1 MTGGGDGLSLK
12 PRPSHRVGSPAPARD
27 GQCRHNT
34 VESPSLC
41 GTVAL
46 TSSCSLCVS
55 VQDATTLRYEE
66 LLLRDSYSVKQWLAY
81 LLYQHDAT
89 AEVRAP
95 RRRMRHGS
103 LPRSSCASHSS
114 PLSLAVMWML
124 QKRYLT
130 YERAV
135 AVLPTS
141 YKLWR
146 AYLTER
152 TTRAAQLP
160 PSHPHQQQTCLAFE
174 RCLSHLHTMPAL
186 WLLYCTYL
194 SSLRLLTATRHTFDR
209 ALSSLP
215 LTQHQRWVWPAY
227 LDFVLSTKVP
237 ETIVRV
243 YRRYI
248 KLDPAARD
256 TLVTHL
262 TAHRRWDDAA
272 LLLIECINDP
282 HYISA
287 AQNKSKYDLW
297 TALLSLLLNHPT
309 ATPSIDTPR
318 LIRSALS
325 RYANDAG
332 RLYVALAGWYVKRGE
347 LSRAR
352 DVYEEAVT
360 SVGTVRDFTQV
371 FDAYGKLLETIVVMR
386 MQQFNDRQ
394 QQRAEAAGE
403 EGEGEGEEAETD
415 LDLSI
420 LRLEDLLNRR
430 PLLLSSVLLRQNPH
444 NVDEWLKRISLY
456 STAASPH
463 YSVERTVETYTEA
476 VLTINPSLATGEQPL
491 SAVWSSFARFYLDAD
506 DVDNARVI
514 YGKAVTVPYKRV
526 DELLNIVCE
535 WVELEIKRGE
545 LTRARDVLARLCK
558 TGGGKRRG
566 GSEELAV
573 QEKAGRS
580 SRLWSLYADIEENIG
595 TLTTTRAVYD
605 AMLQLRV
612 ITPQLCL
619 SYAQLLTDGGYYEDS
634 FRVYERCIALFHY
647 PHVLLLWLAYLHSFI
662 ARFRGTKRER
672 TRDLFEQCVA
682 TIPAEHARKLYL
694 LYGKWEE
701 DHGLARRAMDVYY
714 RGCIA
719 VPPKQRYAMYVVYI
733 ARVTARFGLT
743 RAREVYEEAIRNVS
757 DTQVVTL
764 ALAYARLERRLGEVD
779 RARAV
784 YVFASQW
791 ADASTVGGARLW
803 REWDEFEVE
812 SGNEDTYREMLRVKR
827 TVAAAYAGVGRRR
840 VGEGSEDGKGV
851 EELMSEKLIDGP
863 KKKRRRTGEASEA
876 DGVVEGNG
884 DSRGPRPVDDD
895 AEQDGEREA
904 REGSEEGV
912 EDGRPFMAANPEEIN
927 IDDVLDDDEDEEV
940 QPEEADGEADKAGN
954 DDDEEE
960 DELERAGGLED
971 GLDGDDDMAGLVQK
985 PIPASLFGQAAV

>member
-1 MTGGGDGLSLK
+1 MVRAITTVIRPDCFTRLS
-12 PRPSHRVGSPAPARD
+12 RS
-27 GQCRHNT
+27 
-34 VESPSLC
+34 SLC
-41 GTVAL
+41 HL
-46 TSSCSLCVS
+46 PCMSL
-55 VQDATTLRYEE
+55 QDATTLHYEE
-66 LLLRDSYSVKQWLAY
+66 LLLRDPYSVKQWLAY
-81 LLYQHDAT
+81 LIFQQDA
-89 AEVRAP
+89 APEVRPHISHAQP
-95 RRRMRHGS
+95 PHTRRHVTS
-103 LPRSSCASHSS
+103 TCDS
-114 PLSLAVMWML
+114 PYRWLSLMCE

-152 TTRAAQLP
+152 TTRASQLP
-160 PSHPHQQQTCLAFE
+160 PSHPHHQQTCLAFE

-186 WLLYCTYL
+186 WLLYCNYL
-194 SSLRLLTATRHTFDR
+194 ASLRLLTAARHTFDR

-227 LDFVLSTKVP
+227 LDFVLSTNVP
-237 ETIVRV
+237 ETIIRV

-248 KLDPAARD
+248 KLEPAARD

-262 TAHRRWDDAA
+262 ITHKRWDDAA

-282 HYISA
+282 HYSSPQ
-287 AQNKSKYDLW
+287 QNKSKYDLW

-332 RLYVALAGWYVKRGE
+332 RLYVSLAGWYVKRGE

-386 MQQFNDRQ
+386 MQQVNDQ
-394 QQRAEAAGE
+394 QEQKAEVDDV
-403 EGEGEGEEAETD
+403 EGEEDVETD

-444 NVDEWLKRISLY
+444 NVDEWLKRIALFS
-456 STAASPH
+456 SPTSPH
-463 YSVERTVETYTEA
+463 HSIDKTIDTYTEA
-476 VLTINPSLATGEQPL
+476 VLTIDPSLATGEQPL
-491 SAVWSSFARFYLDAD
+491 SAVWSTFAHFYMDAD

-514 YGKAVTVPYKRV
+514 YSKAVAVPYKRV
-526 DELLNIVCE
+526 DELINIVCE
-535 WVELEIKRGE
+535 WVEMELKRGE
-545 LTRARDVLARLCK
+545 LSRARDVLARLCK
-558 TGGGKRRG
+558 TGGGKRRA
-566 GSEELAV
+566 GSDELSV

-580 SRLWSLYADIEENIG
+580 ARLWSLYADIEENIG

-605 AMLQLRV
+605 AMLHLRV

-619 SYAQLLTDGGYYEDS
+619 SYSQLLTDAGYYEDS

-662 ARFRGTKRER
+662 ARYRGTKRER

-682 TIPAEHARKLYL
+682 TIPPEHARKLYL

-701 DHGLARRAMDVYY
+701 DHGLARRAMDVYH
-714 RGCIA
+714 RGCLA

-743 RAREVYEEAIRNVS
+743 KAREVYEEAIRNVS

-791 ADASTVGGARLW
+791 ADALTVGGARLW

-827 TVAAAYAGVGRRR
+827 TVAAAYAGVGKRRT
-840 VGEGSEDGKGV
+840 GDGDSEGKGV
-851 EELMSEKLIDGP
+851 DELMSEKLIEGP
-863 KKKRRRTGEASEA
+863 NKKRRRTAGEAGT
-876 DGVVEGNG
+876 DGAAGEMS
-884 DSRGPRPVDDD
+884 DARGPRPKDEETEGV
-895 AEQDGEREA
+895 EGEERDGL
-904 REGSEEGV
+904 EGSEEVGG
-912 EDGRPFMAANPEEIN
+912 GRLMMAANPEEIN
-927 IDDVLDDDEDEEV
+927 IDDALDEDEDEDEEV
-940 QPEEADGEADKAGN
+940 QAKQEDPEEEEEEGDGE
-954 DDDEEE
+954 DEM
-960 DELERAGGLED
+960 ERPTAGGLD
-971 GLDGDDDMAGLVQK
+971 GALDVDGDDDMAGLIEK
-985 PIPASLFGQAAV
+985 PIPASLFGQASK